1 MAIVSSSKK
10 TKFTKCRQARPT
22 GFGVLRRPPPYRCYP
37 VDGLRLGLR
46 VLIRLIFICWHRC
59 PVRPAARPRLSV
71 TVGLGLSDHR
81 VPESDSGS
89 ARSHT
94 AAAMTVPQCGMGR
107 GLTTDEWAGTDTL
120 SELEAWL
127 AQSAAFHWHKSPSRW
142 RSYASRGRRRGADS
156 DRWPGPLRSCCGG
169 LLRCQCRRT
178 WTWRCTTSTLRL
190 QATDWHRDCRPASW
204 VPLTG
209 SLPVSGSRLRPLQ
222 MLKRNFKLNLKYDP
236 VVTVP
241 SSAVTLA

>member
-46 VLIRLIFICWHRC
+46 VLIRLIFICCHRC

-89 ARSHT
+89 GSARWHT
-94 AAAMTVPQCGMGR
+94 AAAMTVSQCGMGR
-107 GLTTDEWAGTDTL
+107 GLTTDERAGTDTL
-120 SELEAWL
+120 SEAWL
-127 AQSAAFHWHKSPSRW
+127 AARAFHWPH
-142 RSYASRGRRRGADS
+142 RG
-156 DRWPGPLRSCCGG
+156 
-169 LLRCQCRRT
+169 
-178 WTWRCTTSTLRL
+178 TS
-190 QATDWHRDCRPASW
+190 HRDGPTPAAAADAVPTQTVGQGPCGPVAAGCYGASAAELELEGAPLVLSGCR
-204 VPLTG
+204 PLTG
-209 SLPVSGSRLRPLQ
+209 TVTRTAARPVPGHSL
-222 MLKRNFKLNLKYDP
+222 
-236 VVTVP
+236 
-241 SSAVTLA
+241 AA

>member
-1 MAIVSSSKK
+1 M
-10 TKFTKCRQARPT
+10 
-22 GFGVLRRPPPYRCYP
+22 
-37 VDGLRLGLR
+37 
-46 VLIRLIFICWHRC
+46 
-59 PVRPAARPRLSV
+59 

-89 ARSHT
+89 ARWHT

-107 GLTTDEWAGTDTL
+107 GLTTDERAGTDTL
-120 SELEAWL
+120 SEAWL
-127 AQSAAFHWHKSPSRW
+127 AQRLFTGTSHR
-142 RSYASRGRRRGADS
+142 D
-156 DRWPGPLRSCCGG
+156 GP
-169 LLRCQCRRT
+169 T
-178 WTWRCTTSTLRL
+178 H
-190 QATDWHRDCRPASW
+190 WHRDCRPASG

-209 SLPVSGSRLRPLQ
+209 SLSGSRLRPSQ